1 MAGNGLFPKTL
12 SNVIAKGQ
20 GSAMLTPA
28 AKKVK
33 ISEKTASFLYG
44 RT

>member
-12 SNVIAKGQ
+12 SNISAKGQ
-20 GSAMLTPA
+20 GSATATPA
-28 AKKVK
+28 ARKVK
-33 ISEKTASFLYG
+33 ISEKTVSFLYG